1 VTGYGSKV
9 KIHFPKRGAKIT
21 DVKSLL
27 LNADSVTE
35 KRYFQH
41 LISNGIFALTQSR
54 VHFYISLPH
63 TEQEVDKLIS
73 TTGDFLR
80 SVPK

>member
-1 VTGYGSKV
+1 
-9 KIHFPKRGAKIT
+9 
-21 DVKSLL
+21 
-27 LNADSVTE
+27 LNADSAME

-63 TEQEVDKLIS
+63 TEQEIGDLVS
-73 TTGDFLR
+73 TTGNFLK
-80 SVPK
+80 SEAK